1 MKISISD
8 EKKQVDEQRRL
19 LDEQIAD
26 FHRWGLNLTNVSY
39 AQLLQNRFT
48 NVSIELNQSSFIFSD
63 EKRNMK
69 LKK

>member
-26 FHRWGLNLTNVSY
+26 FHRWGLNLTINVSY
-39 AQLLQNRFT
+39 VQLNT